1 MLVWLL
7 AFAVTQVVECPIY
20 VAALGRDGPKRSLR
34 DRLSLA
40 FAASA
45 ITHPVVWFVIPHLW
59 RVTGQGTG
67 YAGLVVTSEAFAVL
81 VEAELLR
88 GFGLRRS
95 LVWSLVA
102 NGASAGLGYLLLPV
116 LGALGAF
123 LLGARGWPF

>member
-7 AFAVTQVVECPIY
+7 AFAFTQVVECPIY
-20 VAALGRDGPKRSLR
+20 VAVLGRDGPKRSLPA
-34 DRLSLA
+34 RLALA
-40 FAASA
+40 FTASA

-67 YAGLVVTSEAFAVL
+67 YAGLVATSEAFAVL

-102 NGASAGLGYLLLPV
+102 NGASFGLGYLCWPAFGYLRSALV
-116 LGALGAF
+116 GGA
-123 LLGARGWPF
+123 